1 MSQIRRELLRESVR
15 SLGSLA
21 PPKLGGGQSF
31 SKVHNQAP
39 KRTPFE
45 DEDGPPDVA
54 SGLLAATTIRERSRD
69 DKRTR
74 TIGPPLTPKPHIN

>member
-15 SLGSLA
+15 SLRSLA

-45 DEDGPPDVA
+45 DEESRPDVA

-69 DKRTR
+69 DKGRERLSTVD
-74 TIGPPLTPKPHIN
+74 TETAH